1 MTFAYNIN
9 NLLFV
14 VPCILLLLMV
24 FKDQLKATMPPLIF
38 AGAAS
43 FLAASVLG
51 SYIYLKFPSPIQHLF
66 LSVIIMFMGVLV
78 FSLECRYSFWQSLFI
93 ITVIRSYS
101 EDVRF
106 LASHIYFL
114 VTDQLPEYGILQ
126 ITVIT
131 TLLTLLTF
139 PGMYVFFKR
148 LMRPALDYTV
158 SLAVWKLVWV
168 IPVCNNAVYTIA
180 ISPDISHH
188 TAHPGNEFIF
198 IPPLWALL
206 TFSTYG
212 ILLKMMI
219 DVSKNAALQESL
231 HLSETQITAQKKQ
244 MELLQSRIQE
254 TSRSR
259 HDIRHL
265 FLAIDG
271 FLKEDDMDGLKTYIR
286 QSLTLLPAQM
296 SEIYCENVAV
306 NAILC
311 YYKEQ
316 AEKGQIKTC
325 FCIVLPKVSPIPDT
339 ELCIII
345 GNLLENAIEA
355 CQRMKSQN
363 KFINVNLSMAS
374 DALLAIQVSNSYE
387 GNIRQTKDGSFLS
400 SKCRGRKGIGISSVI
415 SITEKYNG
423 ISKTEYRNQVFRI
436 SLLISGRRQ
445 TESALSR
452 YPI

>member
-1 MTFAYNIN
+1 MTLAYNIN

-14 VPCILLLLMV
+14 VPCILLLLLIFM
-24 FKDQLKATMPPLIF
+24 DQLKTSLAPLIF
-38 AGAAS
+38 AGAAF

-51 SYIYLKFPSPIQHLF
+51 SYIYLIFPSPTQHLF
-66 LSVIIMFMGVLV
+66 LSIIIMFAGVLV

-93 ITVIRSYS
+93 ISVIRSYS

-114 VTDQLPEYGILQ
+114 VTSELPKQGILQ
-126 ITVIT
+126 ISGIT
-131 TLLTLLTF
+131 TLLTVLTF
-139 PGMYVFFKR
+139 PVIWMFFKK

-158 SLAVWKLVWV
+158 SLAVWRFIWV
-168 IPVCNNAVYTIA
+168 IPVCNSAVYTTT
-180 ISPDISHH
+180 ISPDVSHY
-188 TAHPGNEFIF
+188 TLYPGNEFIF
-198 IPPLWALL
+198 IPPLWVLL

-231 HLSETQITAQKKQ
+231 LLSETQITAQKKQ
-244 MELLQSRIQE
+244 MELLQGKIQE

-265 FLAIDG
+265 FLAIDA
-271 FLKEDDMDGLKTYIR
+271 FLKENDMDGLKTYVQ
-286 QSLTLLPAQM
+286 QSVTLLPAQM
-296 SEIYCENVAV
+296 SEMYCENIAV

-316 AEKGQIKTC
+316 AEKGQIRTC
-325 FCIVLPKVSPIPDT
+325 FCILLPKTSPIPDT

-355 CQRMKSQN
+355 CQRMKSQD
-363 KFINVNLSMAS
+363 KFINANISMAS
-374 DALLAIQVSNSYE
+374 GSLLAIQVSNSYE
-387 GNIRQTKDGSFLS
+387 GTIQRTKDGSFLS
-400 SKCRGRKGIGISSVI
+400 SKCKGRKGIGISSVM

-423 ISKTEYRNQVFRI
+423 ISKTEYENQVFKV
-436 SLLISGRRQ
+436 SLLISSLR
-445 TESALSR
+445 ENNSSFS
-452 YPI
+452 